1 MLLPDRP
8 VQWPSKGS
16 CGCAPRERRGPHPE
30 SGSRDDNGARNFGSG
45 LDFLDPDFLADPYPV
60 YHRLRAEDPVH
71 HHPFGFYVLTRY
83 DDVAAFLR
91 DPRFGKSGYQA
102 LFESRFGG
110 GADASW
116 LALSM
121 LFRDPPDHTR
131 LRALV
136 GKAFTPRV
144 VETLRP
150 RVQTIVDRLLDRA
163 AGAGRMEVIA
173 DLAYPLPVTVIS
185 ELLGVPATEA
195 DVVRGWSLDLAR
207 ALDAI
212 ALPVDPEVI
221 ERGRRATGDMVDY
234 FRRLAEAR
242 RRQPGPD
249 LLSGLVE
256 AEEAG
261 DRLTERELL
270 ATCVL
275 LYVAG
280 HETTVNL
287 IGNGLLAL
295 LRHPEERRRLRDNPA
310 LVSGAIEELLR
321 FDGPVQR
328 TGRMATCDAEIGG
341 VAIPAGSLV
350 LGFLGAAN
358 RDPAHFAEPD
368 RLDVARDEPRHLAF
382 GSGIHYCLGAP
393 LARLE
398 AQVAIGTLLGRFPGL
413 TLAVERPAWRPS
425 STLRGLEAL
434 PVALGLAQA

>member
-1 MLLPDRP
+1 MGELNL
-8 VQWPSKGS
+8 
-16 CGCAPRERRGPHPE
+16 
-30 SGSRDDNGARNFGSG
+30 
-45 LDFLDPDFLADPYPV
+45 LDPDFLADPYPV
-60 YHRLRAEDPVH
+60 YHRLRTEDPVH

-102 LFESRFGG
+102 LIESRFGAG
-110 GADASW
+110 PDGPW

-131 LRALV
+131 LRALAS
-136 GKAFTPRV
+136 KAFTPRG
-144 VETLRP
+144 VETLRGHI
-150 RVQTIVDRLLDRA
+150 QGIVDRLLERVADA
-163 AGAGRMEVIA
+163 PRMDVIE

-185 ELLGVPATEA
+185 ELLGVPVGDGDT
-195 DVVRGWSLDLAR
+195 VKGWSRDVAR

-212 ALPVDPEVI
+212 ALPVGPDVI
-221 ERGRRATGDMVDY
+221 ERGRRATDEMAGY
-234 FRRLAEAR
+234 FRDLIAER
-242 RRQPGPD
+242 RRRPGTD

-261 DRLTERELL
+261 DRLTEQELL

-295 LRHPEERRRLRDNPA
+295 LRHPEERRRLQADPG
-310 LVSGAIEELLR
+310 LLSGAIEELLR
-321 FDGPVQR
+321 YDGPVQR
-328 TGRMATCDAEIGG
+328 TGRMAAYDTEIGG
-341 VAIPAGSLV
+341 VPIPAGSLV
-350 LGFLGAAN
+350 LGLLGAAN
-358 RDPAHFAEPD
+358 RDPSRFTEPD
-368 RLDVARDEPRHLAF
+368 RLDLGRAEPRHLAF
-382 GSGIHYCLGAP
+382 GSGIHYCLGAA

-398 AQVAIGTLLGRFPGL
+398 AQVAIATVLQRFPAL
-413 TLAVERPAWRPS
+413 TLAVECPIWRPS

-434 PVALGLAQA
+434 LVVLRPTRA